1 MTEAL
6 MTSRTLVRWTCAFG
20 IAFSLAVLP
29 AAVRAADAA
38 GSSPLFTPL
47 VDDAPTCRID
57 DPEGRFQRIDTSAQ
71 IAQIRAMIAAD
82 TAAAGGPEADGGV
95 VVLNNRGYNYDAGT
109 IVDPRLIEFEAQRL
123 GR

>member
-1 MTEAL
+1 
-6 MTSRTLVRWTCAFG
+6 MTSRTLVQWTRVFG

-29 AAVRAADAA
+29 TAARAADAA
-38 GSSPLFTPL
+38 DSFPLFTPL

-57 DPEGRFQRIDTSAQ
+57 DPEGRFQRIDTGAQ

-82 TAAAGGPEADGGV
+82 TAAAGASEGDGGV
-95 VVLNNRGYNYDAGT
+95 VVLNNRGYNYDAGA
-109 IVDPRLIEFEAQRL
+109 IVDPRLIEFEAQQL